1 MAYRTDQA
9 QPGPER
15 PRVSPGTVLVV
26 DPAPTSLLTLAGV
39 FHSQGYRCTCG
50 RDVAAAEQAI
60 AETPY
65 DVFVWD
71 LGDEAAA
78 AEQGL
83 VRIRAAARG
92 PLPAVLIA
100 EPKWAGLEKRAE
112 RFAVTTRC
120 LFKPIDPQALIAV
133 VQQLLWMPT
142 LVSAHRRRG
151 TLPNRPGWVGL

>member
-9 QPGPER
+9 QPGPDR

-26 DPAPTSLLTLAGV
+26 DPDPESLLTLAAV
-39 FHSQGYRCTCG
+39 FHSQGYRCVCG
-50 RDVAAAEQAI
+50 RDVEAAEQAV

-71 LGDEAAA
+71 LGDDAAV

-83 VRIRAAARG
+83 ARVRNAGRG

-112 RFAVTTRC
+112 GLTVTTRC